1 MTESDKFRVVNTLK
15 QLMINHQYYEISAYL
30 RDLEKTTYKDFTLNK
45 RMFNISD
52 FSPSDYHF
60 SIQLISDWR
69 DSRSLLSQT
78 TNKIDVRKDYDKIRC
93 LLDSK
98 LLHLIRQIKIDG
110 ILD

>member
-60 SIQLISDWR
+60 ALQLCDAWR

>member
-1 MTESDKFRVVNTLK
+1 MTELDKLRVVNTLK
-15 QLMINHQYYEISAYL
+15 HLMINHQYYEISAYL

-45 RMFNISD
+45 SKCNISD
-52 FSPSDYHF
+52 FSPSDYYF
-60 SIQLISDWR
+60 SLYLIDAWK
-69 DSRSLLSQT
+69 DSISLSTRSLS
-78 TNKIDVRKDYDKIRC
+78 TNYYDEIRC